1 MLLPVRGQRV
11 KIITLFPDKF
21 DNVLASWPPQRKD
34 QTRCLDFGNFGGD
47 DPARVAKDVR
57 AGTAADFPSLL
68 AGRPRADARG
78 PPPGAR
84 PRGPYIFWRAHPC
97 PPPAPSG
104 RGGRERGNLCGR
116 GPPRAS

>member
-68 AGRPRADARG
+68 AVRPRAGTRG
-78 PPPGAR
+78 PSPWAPR
-84 PRGPYIFWRAHPC
+84 RGPYIFRSTTPL
-97 PPPAPSG
+97 PPPAP
-104 RGGRERGNLCGR
+104 
-116 GPPRAS
+116 PPSPT